1 MAKMGKGNVQQRIV
15 VPFSSRCLPLSFM
28 AGLWPHVYTFGT
40 AAGICPA
47 ATPQIYGV
55 KLQVTPS
62 KAPSPGLCR
71 QGQRVFSQPPSFPPQ
86 GCVSQEKSDC
96 GGGFYGRGSKS
107 LAWVQPPS
115 AQLLHRP
122 GLGFWAREA
131 EGDGGLGRGLGTG
144 GHRAAALRG
153 TLLSSAQRWQ
163 QHGWVL
169 LVSHPSLGLFKA
181 TDLRDPHQG
190 RQSHREDI
198 N

>member
-1 MAKMGKGNVQQRIV
+1 MDRCALQQQV
-15 VPFSSRCLPLSFM
+15 SAPFVYGWALATRVHIWSSSRHLPSPDPTD
-28 AGLWPHVYTFGT
+28 LWGE
-40 AAGICPA
+40 AAGDP
-47 ATPQIYGV
+47 PV
-55 KLQVTPS
+55 KPL
-62 KAPSPGLCR
+62 R
-71 QGQRVFSQPPSFPPQ
+71 QGCAGGGSAPFLSPPSFPPP

-115 AQLLHRP
+115 AQLSHRL

-131 EGDGGLGRGLGTG
+131 EGDGGSRGRGLGTG
-144 GHRAAALRG
+144 GHRAAALMG
-153 TLLSSAQRWQ
+153 MLLSSAQRWQ

-169 LVSHPSLGLFKA
+169 LVSHPSLGVFKA
-181 TDLRDPHQG
+181 TDLRDPQQG